1 MVVSLV
7 AVAGSEPGYL
17 AIGMIKDHV
26 LALAKPRVESLP
38 PGEHLLALVSLHLEV
53 ESVLLFITL
62 EGMEPYRLPAIV
74 DDQRGV
80 FAGAPRLGFFLR
92 GDEDVTGGRTASLRL
107 YLDDWRPEL
116 RTRTEGPRL
125 LPPYRRSDSP
135 GARALLTAQGASQ
148 RDPDATGSH
157 SLKESSSRDHRAQSF
172 VLPICRVGPLHI
184 IPKGLT
190 SCVTVVTLRRAILF
204 TKVVEM
210 LWMPRPLRRRTVPV
224 RPSRWASGR
233 LSGSG

>member
-53 ESVLLFITL
+53 ERVFLVITL
-62 EGMEPYRLPAIV
+62 QRMEPYRLPAVV
-74 DDQRGV
+74 DDQRCV
-80 FAGAPRLGFFLR
+80 FAGGARPGFFLR
-92 GDEDVTGGRTASLRL
+92 GDEDVTGGRTASLRP

-125 LPPYRRSDSP
+125 LPPCRRSDSS
-135 GARALLTAQGASQ
+135 GSRALLTAQGASQ
-148 RDPDATGSH
+148 RDPDAPGSH
-157 SLKESSSRDHRAQSF
+157 SLKESSSRDLRAQ
-172 VLPICRVGPLHI
+172 IRY
-184 IPKGLT
+184 
-190 SCVTVVTLRRAILF
+190 
-204 TKVVEM
+204 
-210 LWMPRPLRRRTVPV
+210 
-224 RPSRWASGR
+224 PSIVSAR
-233 LSGSG
+233 